1 MSSTQFHG
9 KDTNVQTGGLESHRW
24 LDRHKRSIMKPWRKK
39 TVTADMG
46 KYFHRQSFLY
56 HSNNNPNAQIH
67 LCVPKIQTEILRL
80 QVQVKEKLFTEFSL
94 SQALC
99 NRDTFHFYLRQVW
112 RGSCVSLCVRVHV
125 SICPQLI
132 FHTTGPISFTFFCAH
147 LAQGPLVI
155 AMIHN
160 FRQTYF
166 IDCSVDSTA

>member
-1 MSSTQFHG
+1 MPRIPSFCYTNDGTRARTRERQRTMSSTQFHG

-80 QVQVKEKLFTEFSL
+80 QVQVKEKLSTEFSL

-99 NRDTFHFYLRQVW
+99 NRDTFHSDQRIMCLSCTLLRLW
-112 RGSCVSLCVRVHV
+112 LRKYSEL
-125 SICPQLI
+125 
-132 FHTTGPISFTFFCAH
+132 
-147 LAQGPLVI
+147 
-155 AMIHN
+155 
-160 FRQTYF
+160 
-166 IDCSVDSTA
+166 STN

>member
-1 MSSTQFHG
+1 MPRIPSFCYTNDGTRARTRERQRTMSNTQFHG

-67 LCVPKIQTEILRL
+67 LCAPKIQTEILRL
-80 QVQVKEKLFTEFSL
+80 QVQVKEKVSTEFSL
-94 SQALC
+94 SQSPYAIEIL
-99 NRDTFHFYLRQVW
+99 FIQI

-132 FHTTGPISFTFFCAH
+132 FHTTGPISFTFFVH
-147 LAQGPLVI
+147 I
-155 AMIHN
+155 
-160 FRQTYF
+160 
-166 IDCSVDSTA
+166 